1 MTPKEGCSGQ
11 VIYDNWGHSAPCSK
25 NPTVGEGG
33 KLYCRTHAPSCVA
46 ERRAKRKATSRATM
60 EAAWNEGGNL
70 ARQTAEDRRKL
81 AAFDDLLAAGEGVTR
96 WFKKWP
102 EFVPSQGHPD
112 FYGPQGPRAAMQ
124 ALLAAIARARLVK
137 VEEKP

>member
-33 KLYCRTHAPSCVA
+33 KLYCRTHAPSLMAQRREKRVA
-46 ERRAKRKATSRATM
+46 AWDAKYQTEGAEWAKRLHKS
-60 EAAWNEGGNL
+60 
-70 ARQTAEDRRKL
+70 AEDRRKL
-81 AAFDDLLAAGEGVTR
+81 EAFDDLLAAGEGVTR